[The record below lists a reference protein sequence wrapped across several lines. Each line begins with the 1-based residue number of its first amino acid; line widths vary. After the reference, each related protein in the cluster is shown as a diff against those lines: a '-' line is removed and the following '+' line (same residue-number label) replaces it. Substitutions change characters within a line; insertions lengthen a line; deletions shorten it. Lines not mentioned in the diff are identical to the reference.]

1 MNSSSPIF
9 AVVGHPNKGKSS
21 IVSTLSQND
30 AVEVSGVSGTTKQ
43 AQRFDVDTTG
53 GSYALIDT
61 PGFQR
66 PTKVLDWL
74 TQHCKSVS
82 ERFNTVKR
90 FVNDPVC
97 QRDFVDEVE
106 LLQPIV
112 AGAAILYV
120 VDGSRPYGPEYE
132 AEMEILRWT
141 GQPSMALINPIESDE
156 HIEQWRQALNQY
168 FKSVRVFNPMTAEFE
183 KQIELLKTFSFL
195 NINWQV
201 TLAAIVD
208 ALSANREQQAQQ
220 ALGILT
226 ELLVD
231 LCQYQYCQKVLTEQ
245 QGKKLEPIIKTAYH
259 EWMTRREQQA
269 VEALLTVYRHAGT
282 QVVLDGIELPP
293 DLFDTEKWYAWG
305 LTKTQLTLA
314 AAAAGAVGGAA
325 LDIALVGH
333 SLMLGAI
340 GGSLMGASGAWLS
353 ADKLLSMKIK
363 NLPMGGHQA
372 CIGPI
377 KSPNFPYV
385 VVGRFVYMY
394 RQITKLTHANRR
406 VLTISAQDFQQSLS
420 DLSSDEKK
428 RLHTAFAKLSAQK
441 NVENLGDVLGP
452 LLCH

>member
-1 MNSSSPIF
+1 MNSSPPVF

-30 AVEVSGVSGTTKQ
+30 AIEVSGISGTTKE
-43 AQRFDVDTTG
+43 AQRFDVDTSG

-66 PTKVLDWL
+66 PTKVLNWL
-74 TQHCKSVS
+74 TLHCNSVS
-82 ERFNTVKR
+82 ERFDTVKR
-90 FVNDPVC
+90 FVSDPEC
-97 QRDFVDEVE
+97 RRNFVDEVE

-156 HIEQWRQALNQY
+156 HVEQWRHALNQY

-183 KQIELLKTFSFL
+183 KQIELLNTFAFL
-195 NINWQV
+195 NIDWQE
-201 TLAAIVD
+201 TLAAIVE
-208 ALSANREQQAQQ
+208 ALGANRQHQAEQ
-220 ALGILT
+220 ALTILT

-245 QGKKLEPIIKTAYH
+245 QAKKLEPVIKTAYH
-259 EWMTRREQQA
+259 EWMKQREQRA
-269 VEALLTVYRHAGT
+269 VEALLSVYRHAGT
-282 QVVLDGIELPP
+282 QVVLGDIDLPP

-325 LDIALVGH
+325 LDVALVGH

-340 GGSLMGASGAWLS
+340 GGSLMGAGGAWLS

-372 CIGPI
+372 SVGPI
-377 KSPNFPYV
+377 RSPNFPYV
-385 VVGRFVYMY
+385 VAGRFVYMY
-394 RQITKLTHANRR
+394 RQITKLTHANRG
-406 VLTISAQDFQQSLS
+406 VLTIAAQDFQQSLS
-420 DLSSDEKK
+420 DLPTDEKK
-428 RLHTAFAKLSAQK
+428 RLHTAFAKLTAQK
-441 NVENLGDVLGP
+441 NVENLADVLTP
-452 LLCH
+452 LLSY